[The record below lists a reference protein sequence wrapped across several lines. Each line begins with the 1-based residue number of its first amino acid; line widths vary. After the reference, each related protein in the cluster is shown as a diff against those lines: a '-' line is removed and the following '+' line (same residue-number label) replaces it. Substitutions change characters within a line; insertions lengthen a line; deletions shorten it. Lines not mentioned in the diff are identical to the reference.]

1 MHHKHLPENIFLRK
15 LTVYFHLFIVL
26 LLWAIHMTFIFENIH
41 IRRENKN
48 NISFQKEILKIN
60 NKAKFKLYIV
70 RPRDSVST
78 IFKNTK
84 FANTALKVKDKLS
97 IGQRIY
103 FYDDHVNIL
112 YKTYMISIDE
122 KSVNKVALPTRY
134 IYHKTYIKKNILHT
148 MKSFGI
154 WQNKINISHA
164 SKHRERAN
172 LLIKQTIYQ
181 GRAISSKL
189 IYVSFDNRKFYSQ
202 DGINF
207 ISKEDC
213 EYIFPTKSR
222 KINEYYG
229 YRHRHPIS
237 GLPKMHN
244 GIDIGGKIG
253 STIYS
258 TASGRVKFTGW
269 KGGYGKTIIIQHDNG
284 TESLYA
290 HLSNIKV
297 TNGQYIQ
304 QGAMIGLM
312 GATGNVT
319 GPHLHFEI
327 RKNNKSINPLNVLNK
342 SKIIPSD
349 IVKECQRHI
358 E

>member
-1 MHHKHLPENIFLRK
+1 MHHKYLPENIFLRK
-15 LTVYFHLFIVL
+15 LTVYFHLFIIL
-26 LLWAIHMTFIFENIH
+26 LLWTVHMTFIFENLH
-41 IRRENKN
+41 IKREDH
-48 NISFQKEILKIN
+48 ISLQKEILKIN
-60 NKAKFKLYIV
+60 RVNKARLYIV
-70 RPRDSVST
+70 RPKDNMVS

-84 FANTALKVKDKLS
+84 FAHMSLKVKDKLS
-97 IGQRIY
+97 IGQRVY

-122 KSVNKVALPTRY
+122 QSVNKISLPTRY
-134 IYHKTYIKKNILHT
+134 IYHKTYIKKDILHT
-148 MKSFGI
+148 IKSFGI
-154 WQNKINISHA
+154 WQNKININHK
-164 SKHRERAN
+164 SKHRERVN

-189 IYVSFDNRKFYSQ
+189 IYINFDNRKFYSQ

-207 ISKEDC
+207 VSKEDC
-213 EYIFPTKSR
+213 EYIFPTASKR
-222 KINEYYG
+222 ITGYYG

-237 GLPKMHN
+237 GIPKIHN
-244 GIDIGGKIG
+244 GIDIGDKIG

-269 KGGYGKTIIIQHDNG
+269 KGGYGKTIIIKHDNG
-284 TESLYA
+284 SESLYA
-290 HLSNIKV
+290 HLSNIQVK
-297 TNGQYIQ
+297 NGQYIQ
-304 QGAMIGLM
+304 QGIKIGAM

-327 RKNNKSINPLNVLNK
+327 RQNNKPINPLNVLNK
-342 SKIIPSD
+342 SKAIPIE
-349 IVKECQRHI
+349 IVKECKKHI